1 MGDLLRSSTTLLAF
15 AEGGGHEGPSYIG
28 LFVYVAIVLAA
39 IFILM
44 AQAKK
49 GLGERVFK
57 NWFTQRFEQLF
68 LFIENMC
75 VGTIGAHGRKYMPII
90 FTFWLMIFFGNFVAL
105 FFPTAP
111 TADLSFNLGMAL
123 ISIGYVQYEGIRAN
137 GLFGHL
143 SHFAGP
149 KLGAAL
155 VPISGMIFIIEL
167 ISEMMKNVSLSLRL
181 YGNIHG
187 GHMAVEAMN
196 QVGDFNLFGFFS
208 IPFGFFLLPIKLLTC
223 VVQAMI
229 FSLLTCVYISLVTA
243 HHDDHHEEHDHADA
257 HPAPAPALTH

>member
-196 QVGDFNLFGFFS
+196 KLGEAYYIPVGA
-208 IPFGFFLLPIKLLTC
+208 FLLPIKLLTC

-229 FSLLTCVYISLVTA
+229 FCLLTCVYISLVT
-243 HHDDHHEEHDHADA
+243 HHDEDHAHAPEGHGEPASA
-257 HPAPAPALTH
+257 H